1 MENYN
6 SSRGLILQILKTR
19 MAFRQALQRVL
30 KRNNI
35 DITFEM
41 LQVLSSLWQEQ
52 GISQQ
57 ALAEKTA
64 KDKACMTNLMANL
77 EKKGWIMRQEDPNDR
92 RNRLVYLTPAGEEIS
107 DRVRPLIK
115 DFYTQTGQLMG
126 IENLNACSNQ
136 LETLYEIFNQFSFSS
151 PLAHS
156 HTCCSS
162 AVANRSGECAS
173 IIRRRTFPSGHRKQ
187 SST

>member
-6 SSRGLILQILKTR
+6 SSRGLIQQMLRTR

-77 EKKGWIMRQEDPNDR
+77 EKKGWIMRRKTLTTVVTDLCTSLPQEKRYPTVYARSSRIFIPR
-92 RNRLVYLTPAGEEIS
+92 R
-107 DRVRPLIK
+107 
-115 DFYTQTGQLMG
+115 
-126 IENLNACSNQ
+126 
-136 LETLYEIFNQFSFSS
+136 
-151 PLAHS
+151 
-156 HTCCSS
+156 
-162 AVANRSGECAS
+162 AN
-173 IIRRRTFPSGHRKQ
+173 
-187 SST
+187 

>member
-1 MENYN
+1 MHPKNKKQRSNGE
-6 SSRGLILQILKTR
+6 LQFIPRANLT
-19 MAFRQALQRVL
+19 
-30 KRNNI
+30 NTEDPHGI
-35 DITFEM
+35 PPITFEM

-136 LETLYEIFNQFSFSS
+136 LETLYEIFNQF
-151 PLAHS
+151 
-156 HTCCSS
+156 
-162 AVANRSGECAS
+162 
-173 IIRRRTFPSGHRKQ
+173 
-187 SST
+187 

>member
-1 MENYN
+1 MENYH
-6 SSRGLILQILKTR
+6 SSRALIFQMLKTR

-41 LQVLSSLWQEQ
+41 LQILSCLWQEQ
-52 GISQQ
+52 GVSQQ
-57 ALAEKTA
+57 ILAEKTA

-77 EKKGWIMRQEDPNDR
+77 EKKNWIMRQEDLTDR

-107 DRVRPLIK
+107 NRIRPLIQ
-115 DFYTQTGQLMG
+115 DFYTQTGQQMG

-136 LETLYEIFNQFSFSS
+136 LQTLYEILSQF
-151 PLAHS
+151 
-156 HTCCSS
+156 
-162 AVANRSGECAS
+162 
-173 IIRRRTFPSGHRKQ
+173 
-187 SST
+187 

>member
-1 MENYN
+1 MENYH
-6 SSRGLILQILKTR
+6 SSRTLVLQILKTR

-35 DITFEM
+35 DMTFEM

-64 KDKACMTNLMANL
+64 KDKACMTNLMVNL
-77 EKKGWIMRQEDPNDR
+77 EKKGWIMRQEDPTDR

-107 DRVRPLIK
+107 SRVRPLIK
-115 DFYTQTGQLMG
+115 DFYTQTGKEMG

-136 LETLYEIFNQFSFSS
+136 LQTLYEIFSQF
-151 PLAHS
+151 
-156 HTCCSS
+156 
-162 AVANRSGECAS
+162 
-173 IIRRRTFPSGHRKQ
+173 
-187 SST
+187 

>member
-1 MENYN
+1 MRPKNKKQ
-6 SSRGLILQILKTR
+6 SSNGELQFIPRAYPANAKNPHGIPPSSATR
-19 MAFRQALQRVL
+19 L

-136 LETLYEIFNQFSFSS
+136 LETLYEIFNQF
-151 PLAHS
+151 
-156 HTCCSS
+156 
-162 AVANRSGECAS
+162 
-173 IIRRRTFPSGHRKQ
+173 
-187 SST
+187 

>member
-1 MENYN
+1 MRPKNKKQRSNGELQFIPRAYPANAKN
-6 SSRGLILQILKTR
+6 PHGIPPSS
-19 MAFRQALQRVL
+19 ANCVL

-136 LETLYEIFNQFSFSS
+136 LETLYEIFNQF
-151 PLAHS
+151 
-156 HTCCSS
+156 
-162 AVANRSGECAS
+162 
-173 IIRRRTFPSGHRKQ
+173 
-187 SST
+187 

>member
-6 SSRGLILQILKTR
+6 SSRALIFQMLKTR

-41 LQVLSSLWQEQ
+41 LQILSCLWQEQ
-52 GISQQ
+52 GVSQQ
-57 ALAEKTA
+57 ILAEKTA

-77 EKKGWIMRQEDPNDR
+77 EKKNWIMRQEDLTDR

-107 DRVRPLIK
+107 SRIRPLLQ
-115 DFYTQTGQLMG
+115 DFYTQTGQQMG

-136 LETLYEIFNQFSFSS
+136 LQTLYEILSQF
-151 PLAHS
+151 
-156 HTCCSS
+156 
-162 AVANRSGECAS
+162 
-173 IIRRRTFPSGHRKQ
+173 
-187 SST
+187 

>member
-6 SSRGLILQILKTR
+6 SSRGLIQQMLRTR

-77 EKKGWIMRQEDPNDR
+77 EKKGWIMR

-107 DRVRPLIK
+107 DRIRPLIK
-115 DFYTQTGQLMG
+115 DFYTQTSQLMG

-136 LETLYEIFNQFSFSS
+136 LETLYEIFNQF
-151 PLAHS
+151 
-156 HTCCSS
+156 
-162 AVANRSGECAS
+162 
-173 IIRRRTFPSGHRKQ
+173 
-187 SST
+187 

>member
-1 MENYN
+1 
-6 SSRGLILQILKTR
+6 

-92 RNRLVYLTPAGEEIS
+92 RNRLVYFTP

-126 IENLNACSNQ
+126 IESLNACSNQ
-136 LETLYEIFNQFSFSS
+136 LETLYEIFNQF
-151 PLAHS
+151 
-156 HTCCSS
+156 
-162 AVANRSGECAS
+162 
-173 IIRRRTFPSGHRKQ
+173 
-187 SST
+187 

>member
-6 SSRGLILQILKTR
+6 SSRGLIQQMLRTR

-57 ALAEKTA
+57 ALAKKTA

-77 EKKGWIMRQEDPNDR
+77 EKKGWIMRQEAPNDR
-92 RNRLVYLTPAGEEIS
+92 RNRLVYLTPAHQGFLYPDGPADGNREPKRMFQS
-107 DRVRPLIK
+107 TRD
-115 DFYTQTGQLMG
+115 
-126 IENLNACSNQ
+126 
-136 LETLYEIFNQFSFSS
+136 TL
-151 PLAHS
+151 
-156 HTCCSS
+156 
-162 AVANRSGECAS
+162 
-173 IIRRRTFPSGHRKQ
+173 
-187 SST
+187 

>member
-1 MENYN
+1 MEKQTLGHQQKYVTKDERVENLWKK
-6 SSRGLILQILKTR
+6 LIG
-19 MAFRQALQRVL
+19 
-30 KRNNI
+30 
-35 DITFEM
+35 
-41 LQVLSSLWQEQ
+41 QEQ

-136 LETLYEIFNQFSFSS
+136 LETLYEIFNQF
-151 PLAHS
+151 
-156 HTCCSS
+156 
-162 AVANRSGECAS
+162 
-173 IIRRRTFPSGHRKQ
+173 
-187 SST
+187 

>member
-1 MENYN
+1 ML
-6 SSRGLILQILKTR
+6 RTR

-77 EKKGWIMRQEDPNDR
+77 EKKGWKTLTTVVTDLCTSLPQEKRYPTVYARSSRIFIPR
-92 RNRLVYLTPAGEEIS
+92 R
-107 DRVRPLIK
+107 
-115 DFYTQTGQLMG
+115 
-126 IENLNACSNQ
+126 
-136 LETLYEIFNQFSFSS
+136 
-151 PLAHS
+151 
-156 HTCCSS
+156 
-162 AVANRSGECAS
+162 AN
-173 IIRRRTFPSGHRKQ
+173 
-187 SST
+187 

>member
-77 EKKGWIMRQEDPNDR
+77 ERKAGSCARKTPTIAVTDLCTSLPQEKRYPTVYALSSRILYPDGPTDG
-92 RNRLVYLTPAGEEIS
+92 NREPKRMFQSTR
-107 DRVRPLIK
+107 D
-115 DFYTQTGQLMG
+115 
-126 IENLNACSNQ
+126 
-136 LETLYEIFNQFSFSS
+136 TL
-151 PLAHS
+151 
-156 HTCCSS
+156 
-162 AVANRSGECAS
+162 
-173 IIRRRTFPSGHRKQ
+173 
-187 SST
+187 

>member
-6 SSRGLILQILKTR
+6 SSRGLIQQMLRTR

-57 ALAEKTA
+57 ALAKKTA

-77 EKKGWIMRQEDPNDR
+77 EKKGWIMRQEAPNDR

-115 DFYTQTGQLMG
+115 DFYTQAGQLMG

-136 LETLYEIFNQFSFSS
+136 LETLYEIFNQF
-151 PLAHS
+151 
-156 HTCCSS
+156 
-162 AVANRSGECAS
+162 
-173 IIRRRTFPSGHRKQ
+173 
-187 SST
+187 